1 MLGLSL
7 DNLKLVLESLSL
19 DDLKL
24 IAKSRGIKGYK
35 NMSGKRLLRALS
47 KPKRDQKK
55 SLRNREQ
62 KNLLTQKI
70 KEIEK
75 SLSTFKTYHDHDDAK
90 CIGIRDIGN
99 LFNQSTDKDYY
110 KQIKTKIA
118 FNGNYI
124 EYESNGDK
132 NKIYQLKNILI

>member
-1 MLGLSL
+1 
-7 DNLKLVLESLSL
+7 
-19 DDLKL
+19 
-24 IAKSRGIKGYK
+24 
-35 NMSGKRLLRALS
+35 MSGKRLLRALS

-132 NKIYQLKNILI
+132 NKIYQLKNILT